1 MNQWMTNFERAG
13 GRVLAALS
21 LTAAALSLS
30 GCLSGEQYASDNQLP
45 AVDYQ
50 ERHPIVLGQGATTL
64 DLFPAGGRLDTLSLD
79 KLRAFAARYREFGR
93 SEVTILTPAGD
104 ALSAETIAEI
114 RRQLYLN
121 GLRGYVR
128 VGAYPVQDR
137 SLASPVRLVFEGL
150 KAHVADRCGQ
160 WPTDLASGSSIDG
173 WKNESY
179 PNFGCA
185 TQSALASQIDDPR
198 DLVQARGSTPPDE
211 QMRLRAI
218 QQVRKGEDPGTDWKV
233 QITPIGQVGGGS

>member
-1 MNQWMTNFERAG
+1 MMHWITIIERAG
-13 GRVLAALS
+13 SRALS
-21 LTAAALSLS
+21 TLCLGAAALSLS
-30 GCLSGEQYASDNQLP
+30 GCLTGVQYASDNQVT
-45 AVDYQ
+45 AMDYH
-50 ERHPIVLGQGATTL
+50 ERHPIVLGEGVTTL
-64 DLFPAGGRLDTLSLD
+64 DLFPAGGRLDELSAD
-79 KLRAFAARYREFGR
+79 KLRAFASRYHEFGA
-93 SEVTILTPAGD
+93 SEVTILVPAGEPASD
-104 ALSAETIAEI
+104 VVPAI
-114 RRQLYLN
+114 RRQLYAD

-128 VGAYPVQDR
+128 VGSYPVEDR
-137 SLASPVRLVFEGL
+137 TLASPVRLVFRGL

-185 TQSALASQIDDPR
+185 TQSALAAQVDDPR
-198 DLVQARGSTPPDE
+198 DFVQARGSTPPDE

-218 QQVRKGEDPGTDWKV
+218 QQVRKGNDPGTDWKV